1 MRIETGVKSASME
14 HRATPKPMLGKSF
27 VHSHDVRMVEIKAMQ
42 IHEFSIIAEGL
53 DPTAEDFESRFYD
66 VGCDDATISFQR
78 GVIILD
84 FARAAETFEGAISSA
99 IKQVEQAGAEIIRVE
114 PEPLVSLS
122 DIAQR
127 AGMTRAAISLYA
139 SGQRGTA
146 FPSPVARFTSESPL
160 WNWADVATWLE
171 KAGRI
176 DRPEAEK
183 AKILSRL
190 NQHL

>member
-1 MRIETGVKSASME
+1 MVRREIL
-14 HRATPKPMLGKSF
+14 KPTQSKSF
-27 VHSHDVRMVEIKAMQ
+27 VPLHDARMTRVTAMPT
-42 IHEFSIIAEGL
+42 HEFSIIAEGL
-53 DPTAEDFESRFYD
+53 DPTADDFERRFFEA
-66 VGCDDATISFQR
+66 GCDDATISFQR

-84 FARAAETFEGAISSA
+84 FARSSETFEGAISSA

-160 WNWADVATWLE
+160 WNWADVAEWLE

-176 DRPEAEK
+176 DQPEAEK

-190 NQHL
+190 NQHFWNHRHPID